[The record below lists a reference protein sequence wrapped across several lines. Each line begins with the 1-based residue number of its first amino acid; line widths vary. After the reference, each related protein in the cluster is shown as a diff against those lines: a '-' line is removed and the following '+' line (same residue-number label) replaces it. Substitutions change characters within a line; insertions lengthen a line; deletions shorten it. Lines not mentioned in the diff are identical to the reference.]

1 MGKPNEK
8 LRELRGKKSQAEVAK
23 AVGISPSA
31 YAQYER
37 GDRVPRDDIKKRLS
51 DYYRRSVTF
60 LFFND

>member
-1 MGKPNEK
+1 MGKPNKK
-8 LRELRGKKSQAEVAK
+8 LRELRGNKSQAEVAK